1 MELLIKNSRVVD
13 STQDF
18 IGDVYIK
25 DGVIE
30 KLGKNLQIDCET
42 LSGEGLVLL
51 PSFIDLH
58 SHFRDPGLTYKEDLF
73 TGSMAALRGGYTAVN
88 LMANTNPVCSNLD
101 VIKYVL
107 KKAEEINL
115 IDIYQ
120 TISITNNFDG
130 KSLSDFDEVPWNVRF
145 TSDDGNGIKN
155 NNTMLEAMIKARKY
169 NLRLMSHAEDEDIV
183 KYNTRLSENLMT
195 IRDIELAKATKV
207 HLHMAHVS
215 TKEAMKE
222 IIRAKQKG
230 YNITCEVTPHH
241 LGLCNETEYLVN
253 PPLREIG
260 DVEYLIESLRDGWID
275 AIATDHAP
283 HSLEDKVGGAP
294 GISGLETAFS
304 VCYSQLVKGRHITLN
319 RLSQVMSENPGR
331 LLDIKKGQIKIG
343 YDGDLVLVNLEKK
356 HMISTDEF
364 LSKGKNTPFE
374 GMEFW
379 GIVQKTIKAG
389 RVLYSKEGETND
401 YR

>member
-101 VIKYVL
+101 VINYVL

-130 KSLSDFDEVPWNVRF
+130 KSLSEFDAIPWNVRF

-169 NLRLMSHAEDEDIV
+169 NLGLVSHAEDEDIV
-183 KYNTRLSENLMT
+183 KYSTRLSENLMT

-222 IIRAKQKG
+222 IIRAKKEG

-241 LGLCNETEYLVN
+241 LGLCNETEYVVN
-253 PPLREIG
+253 PPLREIR

-379 GIVQKTIKAG
+379 GIVQRTIKAG